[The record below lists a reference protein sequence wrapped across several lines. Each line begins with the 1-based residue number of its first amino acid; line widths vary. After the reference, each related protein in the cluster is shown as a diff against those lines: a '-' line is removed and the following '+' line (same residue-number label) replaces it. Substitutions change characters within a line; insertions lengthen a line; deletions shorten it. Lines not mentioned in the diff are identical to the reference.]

1 MLIARPA
8 TIVTARS
15 CIVVIGLILAKA
27 GKKDVPLN
35 RRDYVHQLLD
45 GGLATFLGDI
55 VQVQYNASE
64 KVNIEHGIE
73 L

>member
-1 MLIARPA
+1 M
-8 TIVTARS
+8 
-15 CIVVIGLILAKA
+15 
-27 GKKDVPLN
+27 PLN